1 MECSHDLTE
10 REIAVTADGMCP
22 LCMKKKIDELEGKK
36 KTWFEKMV
44 DEQKGTPLFEA
55 EGKILELEEENYKL
69 KKKIEELDTAFNI
82 TTGALEGSQGVIKE
96 LHEEVDMWVQHC
108 VDANRE
114 VDKKKVQIG
123 ELETKLALHDKSQ
136 YMMVHKQFL
145 KELEG
150 RLEDQS
156 ARIGSLEDEVDHL
169 RYKERREEE

>member
-1 MECSHDLTE
+1 MECKHDLVE
-10 REIAVTADGMCP
+10 REIAVTLDGMCP
-22 LCMKKKIDELEGKK
+22 LCMKKKIEELEAKK
-36 KTWFEKMV
+36 KTWFEKML

-69 KKKIEELDTAFNI
+69 KKKKEEL
-82 TTGALEGSQGVIKE
+82 EG
-96 LHEEVDMWVQHC
+96 
-108 VDANRE
+108 
-114 VDKKKVQIG
+114 
-123 ELETKLALHDKSQ
+123 KLVLHDKSQ
-136 YMMVHKQFL
+136 YVMVHKQFL